1 MTLPDV
7 KVKFQDYQLG
17 LVPAV
22 ADAHA
27 KLGVAQAGPLT
38 PQRFTRGTQV
48 AETYQGGPLAGA
60 IAVALIEAS
69 PVIGVRVPTTTPGA
83 PSAVTKVGTG
93 AATLTVGGTPN
104 DAHSV
109 LVTVTRSGTRADSM
123 AAVTLTVNG
132 AQGGERSVPGTGLIP
147 VPGTGLTVTFD
158 AGALVAGDTYTF
170 TTSAPAATVADVA
183 SALEA
188 LLDTRPDLRFV
199 HVLGSATPALIAAV
213 DAILVERETRNYYTH
228 ALLEARP
235 RAGESMSDYLAAID
249 AQFAGVTSLRVAL
262 ALDGGGVYNPL
273 TRQVETRNS
282 AWKLTSRRAA
292 VDIGEAAY
300 RVRSGALPAM
310 DGTLAF
316 DANLV
321 GTTGRYASLRTHDG
335 RDGIY
340 ASDWPLLAPEGSDYG
355 AVQRRE
361 VADRAAQ
368 LGFIAAMDFLGEDL
382 PVDTTTGLV
391 LETTAASFDS
401 FVEGRIRAGIGGNAS
416 GIRVRFDREVN
427 ILSTEAIA
435 FDLSVIPL
443 GYAKHITVRVGFL
456 NPLLAAQAPAAPTA
470 PTTDGGNG

>member
-1 MTLPDV
+1 MTLPGV

-27 KLGVAQAGPLT
+27 KVGVAQAGPLT

-48 AETYQGGPLAGA
+48 ADTYQGGPLAGA
-60 IAVALIEAS
+60 IAVALIETS

-93 AATLTVGGTPN
+93 LAVMTVGGTPN
-104 DAHSV
+104 DVHSV
-109 LVTVTRSGTRADSM
+109 LVTVTRPGTRAGGD
-123 AAVTLTVNG
+123 AAVILTVDG
-132 AQGGERSVPGTGLIP
+132 AAGSERSVPSTGLLAIA
-147 VPGTGLTVTFD
+147 GTGLTVTFD
-158 AGALVAGDTYTF
+158 AAALVAGDTYAF
-170 TTSAPAATVADVA
+170 TTTAPAATVADIA
-183 SALEA
+183 AALES
-188 LLDTRPDLRFV
+188 LLSTRPDLRFV
-199 HVLGSATPALIAAV
+199 HVLGNATPALVAAV

-235 RAGESMSDYLAAID
+235 RAAGESMSDYLAAID
-249 AQFAGVTSLRVAL
+249 AQFDAVTSVRVAI

-273 TRQVETRNS
+273 TRQVETRNA
-282 AWKLTSRRAA
+282 AWKLTARRAT
-292 VDIGEAAY
+292 VEIGESPY
-300 RVRSGALPAM
+300 RIRSGALPAM

-321 GTTGRYASLRTHDG
+321 GTTGRFASLRTHDG

-382 PVDTTTGLV
+382 PVDTTTGRV
-391 LETTAASFDS
+391 LETTAAAFDT

-443 GYAKHITVRVGFL
+443 GYAKYITVRVGFL
-456 NPLLAAQAPAAPTA
+456 NPMLAAQTAAAPAAPT
-470 PTTDGGNG
+470 DGGS